1 MQDGLY
7 LLAFGIFGNMTQETG
22 RSIKYRKAAKAGAG
36 RGNQVHA
43 LGRLMRIGAIRHP

>member
-22 RSIKYRKAAKAGAG
+22 RSIKYRKAAKAAPEGEF
-36 RGNQVHA
+36 RFM
-43 LGRLMRIGAIRHP
+43 RLLSDADGHLIRHP